1 MSTSTSSGTSGPLTP
16 ERILEAAEETLRRF
30 GPAKTSV
37 VDVARALGV
46 SHGSVYRHFPTKA
59 DLRDAVVDRWLQ
71 RMHPPLAEVADSA
84 GDAAERVRL
93 LLWILAETK
102 WTKAQDDPE
111 FFAAFAELAQEART
125 PVIAHIDFVV
135 EQLTRIIAAGMACG
149 EIAAADPKVT
159 AVAVFDA
166 TAKFH
171 HPAGRSEWIRPR
183 IDESFAN
190 VWSLLRDGLLPRDP
204 GSARPA

>member
-1 MSTSTSSGTSGPLTP
+1 MSTNTPLTP

-71 RMHPPLAEVADSA
+71 RMHPALAAVADGA

-93 LLWILAETK
+93 LLWTLAETK
-102 WTKAQDDPE
+102 WTRAQDDPE
-111 FFAAFAELAQEART
+111 FFAAFAELAEDART
-125 PVIAHIDFVV
+125 PVVAHIDFVV
-135 EQLTRIIAAGMACG
+135 EQLAKVIAEGVARG
-149 EIAAADPKVT
+149 ELAAADPKAT
-159 AVAVFDA
+159 ALAVFDA

-171 HPAGRSEWIRPR
+171 NPAARSAWIRPEV
-183 IDESFAN
+183 DESFAN
-190 VWSLLRDGLLPRDP
+190 VWALLRDGLLPRAP
-204 GSARPA
+204 GIPA

>member
-1 MSTSTSSGTSGPLTP
+1 MSTSGPLTS

-71 RMHPPLAEVADSA
+71 RMHPALAAVADGA
-84 GDAAERVRL
+84 GDAVERVRQ
-93 LLWILAETK
+93 LLWTLAEMK
-102 WTKAQDDPE
+102 WTLAQDDPE
-111 FFAAFAELAQEART
+111 FFTAFAELAEDART
-125 PVIAHIDFVV
+125 PVLAHIDFVV
-135 EQLTRIIAAGMACG
+135 EQLAKVITDGVARG
-149 EIAAADPKVT
+149 EIAVADPKAT
-159 AVAVFDA
+159 ALAVFDA
-166 TAKFH
+166 MAKFH
-171 HPAGRSEWIRPR
+171 NPAVRVEWVRPA

-190 VWSLLRDGLLPRDP
+190 VWALLRDGLLPR
-204 GSARPA
+204 SAI

>member
-1 MSTSTSSGTSGPLTP
+1 VSSVNTGGPLNS

-71 RMHPPLAEVADSA
+71 RMHPSLAAIADSE

-93 LLWILAETK
+93 LLWTLAETK
-102 WTKAQDDPE
+102 WTRAQDDPE
-111 FFAAFAELAQEART
+111 FFAAFAELAEDART
-125 PVIAHIDFVV
+125 PVVAHVEFVV
-135 EQLTRIIAAGMACG
+135 EQLTKVLTEGVARG
-149 EIAAADPKVT
+149 EIASADPRAT
-159 AVAVFDA
+159 AHAVFDA

-171 HPAGRSEWIRPR
+171 NPAARSAWERPA
-183 IDESFAN
+183 IDEAFAA
-190 VWSLLRDGLLPRDP
+190 VWALLRDGLRPRDS
-204 GSARPA
+204 G